1 MAKVNVG
8 LIGSQFASTLHAEA
22 LARVPDAEV
31 VAAASPTREH
41 VEEFARRH
49 RIPRAFTDYRRL
61 LEQKEIQLVSIAV
74 PNYLHCQV
82 VEEAAA
88 AGKHVV
94 IEKPLAM
101 NLEEA
106 ERMISACRK
115 AGVLLMYAE
124 CLCYAPKYVRAKNLV
139 DEGAIGQPYWIRQY
153 EKHWGPHSD
162 WFWDVDRS
170 GGGALFDM
178 GCHGFELAR
187 WVLGKPKVKSVET
200 NCGTFVHQAK
210 TRGDDYAIFLVE
222 FENGAV
228 AQVEDSWSKPG
239 GIEDSAEFFGS
250 EGVIYCNIVQ
260 GNAMQV
266 YSRSGFGY
274 AVEKAE
280 LTKGWS
286 HVIYEENW
294 QYGYPQEMQHF
305 VDCVN
310 GKAQPSET
318 GEDGRAVLE
327 VMFAAYE
334 AAATGR
340 RVEFPYKPAFPSRP
354 IESWLRAQGKAGR
367 A

>member
-1 MAKVNVG
+1 MSKVKVG
-8 LIGSQFASTLHAEA
+8 LIGSQFGATLHIEA
-22 LARVPDAEV
+22 FAKVPDAEV
-31 VAAASPTREH
+31 VAAASPTRQH
-41 VEEFARRH
+41 VEEFTRRH
-49 RIPRAFTDYRRL
+49 HIPKAYTDHRQL
-61 LEQKEIQLVSIAV
+61 LDQKDIQLVCISV
-74 PNYLHCQV
+74 PNYLHCGM

-106 ERMISACRK
+106 DRMIAACRK

-124 CLCYAPKYVRAKNLV
+124 CLCYAPKYARAKQLV
-139 DEGAIGQPYWIRQY
+139 DEGAIGRPYWIRQY

-162 WFWDVDRS
+162 WFWDMDRS
-170 GGGALFDM
+170 GGGALLDM
-178 GCHGFELAR
+178 GCHGFEFSR
-187 WVLGKPKVKSVET
+187 WILGKPKVKSVEAH
-200 NCGTFVHQAK
+200 CGAFVHHAK
-210 TRGDDYAIFLVE
+210 TRGDDYAVFLVE

-239 GIEDSAEFFGS
+239 GIEDAAEIFGS
-250 EGVIYCNIVQ
+250 EGVIYCNIVL
-260 GNAMQV
+260 GNAMHV
-266 YSRSGFGY
+266 YSRTGFGY

-280 LTKGWS
+280 MTKGWTNT
-286 HVIYEENW
+286 IYEENW

-310 GKAQPSET
+310 GKAKPGET
-318 GEDGRAVLE
+318 GEDGRVVLE

-340 RVEFPYKPAFPSRP
+340 RIEFPYQPAFPSRP
-354 IESWLRAQGKAGR
+354 IESWLQARGKAGKT
-367 A
+367 